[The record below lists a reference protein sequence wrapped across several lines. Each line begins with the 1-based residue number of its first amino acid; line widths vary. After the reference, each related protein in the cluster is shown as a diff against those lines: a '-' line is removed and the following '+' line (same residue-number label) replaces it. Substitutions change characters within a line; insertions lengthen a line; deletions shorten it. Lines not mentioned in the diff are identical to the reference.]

1 MNLSKYL
8 HLRITHLGTTW
19 RRIAIFLIALFAVIG
34 LQHFVVAPSFS
45 NANSTAIAT
54 SAVTIQ
60 NRDRLIAQDS
70 NTATENSGGS
80 TTIDYNSLTEEQKAA
95 FNNIMLVAG
104 SFGIVAYIFTS
115 FCLMKIADK
124 LSIPNSWLAW
134 VPIAQIWVMVRAA
147 GKPGW
152 WLILFFI
159 PFINFVIGLIVLFT
173 IPTSLNKSSLYG
185 LLIFIPILGVF
196 LYFGL
201 LAFT

>member
-1 MNLSKYL
+1 MNFFKYVPLQYLSV
-8 HLRITHLGTTW
+8 TW
-19 RRIAIFLIALFAVIG
+19 RRIALFFITLFAVVS
-34 LQHFVVAPSFS
+34 LQHLITAPSPAAS
-45 NANSTAIAT
+45 SIPNSTSSAIAVA
-54 SAVTIQ
+54 SVQ
-60 NRDRLIAQDS
+60 NGDQHGNQLIAQSSD
-70 NTATENSGGS
+70 S
-80 TTIDYNSLTEEQKAA
+80 TTVNYDSLTEEQKALFDKIILFA
-95 FNNIMLVAG
+95 GIFGLV
-104 SFGIVAYIFTS
+104 VYIFTS

-124 LSIPNSWLAW
+124 LDIPNSWLSW

-159 PFINFVIGLIVLFT
+159 PLVNFVIGLIVFFS

-185 LLIFIPILGVF
+185 LLIFVPILGVF